1 MIKGHDRKWT
11 TAGTPLKQAGK
22 RWKGFFRRR
31 KSGTPDNVTEEEI
44 LSMINEGHEKGVLQ
58 SNEAEMLHNIFEYA
72 DKDAN
77 DIMTHRKNIA
87 ALDGNMLFRDM
98 LEYVGGQN
106 YSRYPVYLEN
116 IDNIIGVVHIKDI
129 LNFILNQEVMDY
141 PIQKLNGLIHE
152 VPFIP
157 ETRNINNLFQGMQ
170 TQKVHMAIVVDEYGQ
185 TSGLV
190 TMEDIIEEV
199 MGNIQD
205 EHDQEEVSIVR
216 QNDGSYLMSGMAP
229 LEDVWE
235 VLSIEDEDDLEEYDT
250 LNGFLV
256 SLIDKIPS
264 DGETFRLSAK
274 GYSFEVLSVED
285 RVIKKVRVTEEKQ
298 DRETRNKTES
308 CQYSGTMI
316 K

>member
-1 MIKGHDRKWT
+1 MDDG
-11 TAGTPLKQAGK
+11 GTPLKQAGK
-22 RWKGFFRRR
+22 RWRGFFRRR
-31 KSGTPDNVTEEEI
+31 KSGTPENATEEEI

-58 SNEAEMLHNIFEYA
+58 TNEAEMLHNIFEYA

-98 LEYVGGQN
+98 LEYIGEQN

-116 IDNIIGVVHIKDI
+116 IDNIIGVVHIKDV

-141 PIQKLNGLIHE
+141 PIQKLKGLIHE

-157 ETRNINNLFQGMQ
+157 ESRNINNLFQGMQ
-170 TQKVHMAIVVDEYGQ
+170 AQKVHMAIVVDEYGQ

-235 VLSIEDEDDLEEYDT
+235 VLSIEDEEDLEEYDT

-274 GYSFEVLSVED
+274 GYCFEVLLVED
-285 RVIKKVRVTEEKQ
+285 RVIKKVKVTKEEPVREEQEQ
-298 DRETRNKTES
+298 D
-308 CQYSGTMI
+308 
-316 K
+316 

>member
-1 MIKGHDRKWT
+1 MDDG
-11 TAGTPLKQAGK
+11 GTPLKQAGK
-22 RWKGFFRRR
+22 RWKGFLRRR

-235 VLSIEDEDDLEEYDT
+235 VLSIEDEEDLEEYDT

-298 DRETRNKTES
+298 DRETEE
-308 CQYSGTMI
+308 QD
-316 K
+316 